1 MLDGPQGWVQTSSRT
16 DMNNLNRMFLLT
28 PKDLNFMLTEKNC
41 KANGRPNP
49 KITFRI
55 GDTDIKKL
63 PFSVTSDYNSMK
75 IQASV
80 WKFVMGLV
88 TLSLRIL
95 MLNSQCKEGASDGL
109 PLYLSSQIFK
119 KVENISPIKVHCH
132 QSRRFCNLRSKADKF
147 KHSNNNNDYNIHN
160 DDNYDGKAVG

>member
-1 MLDGPQGWVQTSSRT
+1 
-16 DMNNLNRMFLLT
+16 
-28 PKDLNFMLTEKNC
+28 MLTEKNC

-95 MLNSQCKEGASDGL
+95 MLNSQCKEGASDVNIRWWT
-109 PLYLSSQIFK
+109 PIIF
-119 KVENISPIKVHCH
+119 E
-132 QSRRFCNLRSKADKF
+132 
-147 KHSNNNNDYNIHN
+147 
-160 DDNYDGKAVG
+160 